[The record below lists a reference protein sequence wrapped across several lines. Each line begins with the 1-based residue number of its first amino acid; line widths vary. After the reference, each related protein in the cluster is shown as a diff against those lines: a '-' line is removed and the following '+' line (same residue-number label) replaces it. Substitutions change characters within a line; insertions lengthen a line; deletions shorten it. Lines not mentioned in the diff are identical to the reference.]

1 MLTPVTPM
9 NTDTDV
15 GPYGRHVHVKMSQQ
29 LKQALR
35 QQAGARDMT
44 QSEFIRTLIREDRE
58 RNPPGE
64 LVLDD

>member
-1 MLTPVTPM
+1 MVTSVTPT

-35 QQAGARDMT
+35 QQAGGRDMT
-44 QSEFIRTLIREDRE
+44 QSEYLRTLIREDRE
-58 RNPPGE
+58 RNPPEE
-64 LVLDD
+64 LVLNE